1 MDPKPLSLRVCF
13 FLILLFGIA
22 AYSNTFHVPFQ
33 YDDVSDVAG
42 NYILK
47 PPLDLGK
54 IWESYPPRYVTSL
67 SFALQFAITGSTP
80 WGFHVVNLLIHLL
93 ASITIFG
100 ITRLLLKTPV
110 LRDTIPSSQCD
121 LFALG
126 PALLFL
132 AHPVQTESVT
142 YIVQRLASLATLFY
156 LLTLWMYL
164 KARLENTRHY
174 RLAFLFMTIALLTKE
189 ICLTLPL
196 AIGLVDF
203 CFFPISETETV
214 FKKIRRWLPFA
225 ILWGAMLIYFYASS
239 AGKIISNHGAV
250 GMSISPW
257 DYFLTQFRVLRTYLR
272 LLMFPVN
279 QCIDY
284 DYRLSTGWGDLD
296 TWAAFSLLFSM
307 FILALVFFKKQRL
320 LSFGI
325 LWFFLTLSIESS
337 FIPLKDVL
345 VEHRLYLP
353 MLGFSLFAASF
364 LWQCLRS
371 PARFIAVILAIAI
384 IFSGMTYARNEVWK
398 SPFSLWQDTI
408 RKSPHKCRPYT
419 WLGDSCAYELKDYK
433 TALFYYKKAISTG
446 SISPPLLA
454 AIANAYSALGDTPK
468 STYFKEWAISFS
480 KAKEYAGHEDF
491 FNKNQATLLIA
502 NNNVSEATRTL
513 LEASRRDPRNP
524 SWYIQLGEL
533 YRASGQADAAIA
545 SFRKAIEVA
554 PASQNGYNALALLYG
569 EKGEEQKAVSVLVEY
584 LKAKRKYKPIFGN

>member
-1 MDPKPLSLRVCF
+1 MDPKPLSSRVCF
-13 FLILLFGIA
+13 LLILLFGIA

-42 NYILK
+42 NHILK

-54 IWESYPPRYVTSL
+54 IWESYPPRFVTSL

-284 DYRLSTGWGDLD
+284 DYRLSTGWGDPD

-364 LWQCLRS
+364 LWKCLRS

-408 RKSPHKCRPYT
+408 RKSPHKWRPYA
-419 WLGDSCAYELKDYK
+419 WLGNAYFNKQKDYK
-433 TALFYYKKAISTG
+433 LALFYFFKAFLSSELLI
-446 SISPPLLA
+446 PPILSSL
-454 AIANAYSALGDTPK
+454 ANAYSAVGDTEK
-468 STYFKEWAISFS
+468 STYFKKRAFSFLKS
-480 KAKEYAGHEDF
+480 EKSEEHDDF
-491 FNKNQATLLIA
+491 FFITQTLHLIE
-502 NNNVSEATRTL
+502 NNNISAAIETL
-513 LEASRRDPRNP
+513 LEASNYPM
-524 SWYIQLGEL
+524 
-533 YRASGQADAAIA
+533 
-545 SFRKAIEVA
+545 
-554 PASQNGYNALALLYG
+554 
-569 EKGEEQKAVSVLVEY
+569 
-584 LKAKRKYKPIFGN
+584 